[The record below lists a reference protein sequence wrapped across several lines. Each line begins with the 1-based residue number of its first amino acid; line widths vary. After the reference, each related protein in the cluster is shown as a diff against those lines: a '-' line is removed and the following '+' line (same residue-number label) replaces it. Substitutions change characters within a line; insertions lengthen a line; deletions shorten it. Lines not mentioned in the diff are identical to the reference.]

1 MDLRGKTVREVEAG
15 ARIRVWY
22 EEEQDGGG
30 KARVAYLG
38 TTTAYS
44 AAEGLRV
51 LFDGYDESEQEVVDA
66 ADEWE
71 WAPDLLGPFDA
82 VRLKLRGVGRPKP
95 QPPPAPPAPPSPLF
109 P

>member
-38 TTTAYS
+38 TTSAYS

-71 WAPDLLGPFDA
+71 WAPNNSTQKISNHLGNRIVCQKSKAKIGPTKTA
-82 VRLKLRGVGRPKP
+82 LN
-95 QPPPAPPAPPSPLF
+95 
-109 P
+109 